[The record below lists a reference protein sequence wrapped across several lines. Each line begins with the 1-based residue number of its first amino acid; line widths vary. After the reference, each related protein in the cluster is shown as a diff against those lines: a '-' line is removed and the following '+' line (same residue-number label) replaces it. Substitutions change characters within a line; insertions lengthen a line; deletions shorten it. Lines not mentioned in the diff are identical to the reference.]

1 MTDMHGKTC
10 LVTGA
15 TDGIGKKTAEAL
27 AAQGARVVI
36 VGRNPEKTTRV
47 VEEIRTLTRNEQ
59 VDGLVAD
66 LSVQAEVRRLA
77 GEVLARYERLDVL
90 VNNAGGVFMRRELSQ
105 DGIEMTFALNHLNYF
120 LLTNLLLERLKAS
133 APARVVVVSSGAHLA
148 AKLDFNDLQGERS
161 YQGWVA
167 YSRSKLANL
176 YFAYELAR
184 RLKGTGVTVNA
195 LHPGFVA
202 THFGL
207 NNQKWG
213 KLFRVSQLLALR
225 PEQGAE
231 TSIYLASSPEVEG
244 VTGKYFDRKRPVK
257 SSAVSYDEAAARRL
271 WEISLALTGLDQEA
285 EITRLRPASLA
296 Q

>member
-1 MTDMHGKTC
+1 MTDMLGKTC

-47 VEEIRTLTRNEQ
+47 VEEMRTQSRNEQ
-59 VDGLVAD
+59 VEGLVAD

-77 GEVLARYERLDVL
+77 GEVLARCERLDVL

-184 RLKGTGVTVNA
+184 RLAGTGVTVNA

-202 THFGL
+202 TRFGL

-213 KLFRVSQLLALR
+213 KLFRFSQLLALR

-231 TSIYLASSPEVEG
+231 TSIYLASSPDVEG
-244 VTGKYFDRKRPVK
+244 VTGKYFDRKRAVK
-257 SSAVSYDEAAARRL
+257 SSAASYDETAARRL